1 MIRRPIQKSLLH
13 IGEGNRGVHASYLQT
28 SLSTSSV
35 ALSPRAPTPRRQHAP
50 YASVGLAGS
59 TRAFSAQSQPK
70 LAYEWIVDGKLIPQS
85 KVDVEEVGDKEV
97 ILFLHGLLG
106 NAKNLRTPAKK
117 LTEQIPI
124 NALLLDVRG
133 HANSTNSSSSKF
145 APPHDFQA
153 CVSDIFNTLHTLG
166 FVGDRSPTAVCGHSL
181 GGRIALE
188 YVHRLCGRD
197 DDNRGGGGDD
207 ATTIQPPKQIWIL
220 DSVPGQ
226 AHPSVHNVLN
236 TISSL
241 SLPISSKN
249 WLTKTLIE
257 EHGMDKGVAMWMA
270 SNLKQ
275 CVGKE
280 KGFEWIFD
288 LEIANELVDNF
299 TDQDFVQMIQDVTT
313 IAPPP
318 SKQSTIHLV
327 KAGKNKEWTP
337 QINSNLQSIPS
348 YQNNAP
354 ESTFQMHT
362 LEKAG
367 HWVHVDDCEGLV
379 SLMADGLRRRRR
391 R

>member
-1 MIRRPIQKSLLH
+1 MYLTFVLSRYVNYNQTMQQQQQQQQTITGFVLCNQTNTEIQCT
-13 IGEGNRGVHASYLQT
+13 I
-28 SLSTSSV
+28 
-35 ALSPRAPTPRRQHAP
+35 SPYKQ
-50 YASVGLAGS
+50 
-59 TRAFSAQSQPK
+59 QIQ
-70 LAYEWIVDGKLIPQS
+70 
-85 KVDVEEVGDKEV
+85 
-97 ILFLHGLLG
+97 
-106 NAKNLRTPAKK
+106 NLRTPAKK

-133 HANSTNSSSSKF
+133 HGNSTNSSSSKF

-153 CVSDIFNTLHTLG
+153 CVSDIFNTLHPLG

-188 YVHRLCGRD
+188 YVHRLCRRD

-207 ATTIQPPKQIWIL
+207 DTTIQPPKQIWIL